1 MGSSYFF
8 DKIDGFKSKDIDLL
22 CIMDDFGKI
31 KSNVLNLKADGKDIF
46 FFRDMDKEGFIK
58 DTLESVT
65 PMRFCKFLIPE
76 FCEYI
81 GFTVDDLIVFKD
93 LVEKIDEKHQYT
105 KLIYEYYLENKS
117 FALTD
122 EQLKKVYEEYL
133 KTH

>member
-58 DTLESVT
+58 YFTGQYFWVTTDSIEWPYKESSGSSVEFVNAYRTLSESIASVIH
-65 PMRFCKFLIPE
+65 K
-76 FCEYI
+76 
-81 GFTVDDLIVFKD
+81 
-93 LVEKIDEKHQYT
+93 
-105 KLIYEYYLENKS
+105 
-117 FALTD
+117 
-122 EQLKKVYEEYL
+122 
-133 KTH
+133 